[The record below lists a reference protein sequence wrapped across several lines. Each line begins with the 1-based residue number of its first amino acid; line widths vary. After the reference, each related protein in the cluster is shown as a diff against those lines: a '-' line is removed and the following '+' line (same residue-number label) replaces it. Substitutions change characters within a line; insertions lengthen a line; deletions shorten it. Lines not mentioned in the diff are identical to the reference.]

1 MKQLQMGY
9 TVWASSLLLRWKMA
23 LPISLVVIV
32 LYASGYLVAGAPVR
46 LTTLLLMNLNP
57 IPWLGAIGVIAY
69 YFLKYD
75 RYMADQGSDAN
86 WSKWKVWT
94 FVAGILMTMFL
105 WESPLNAFV
114 PESMTLYTLKLMGEF
129 ELAAPLI
136 VFGIPFKLIDH
147 EKMNGAFWKLLRFM
161 HHPSVTAVI
170 LAVILVIWD
179 MSDQM
184 SLGLKSPLVFALL
197 PGVYLVSGIIVWM
210 QSLQVFPSW
219 PNLRNHLQK
228 ALYVWIME
236 MAMMGMGGIW
246 FWSAMSMNPAQ
257 SSHMLWGLTPLFDE
271 HLAGMMM
278 TFLSLPTMCLVTWHF
293 WQWMEGVLEH
303 HSDQSEYTVN

>member
-1 MKQLQMGY
+1 
-9 TVWASSLLLRWKMA
+9 
-23 LPISLVVIV
+23 
-32 LYASGYLVAGAPVR
+32 
-46 LTTLLLMNLNP
+46 
-57 IPWLGAIGVIAY
+57 
-69 YFLKYD
+69 
-75 RYMADQGSDAN
+75 
-86 WSKWKVWT
+86 
-94 FVAGILMTMFL
+94 
-105 WESPLNAFV
+105 
-114 PESMTLYTLKLMGEF
+114 MTLYTLKLMGEF

-136 VFGIPFKLIDH
+136 VFGIPFKLID
-147 EKMNGAFWKLLRFM
+147 EKTNGAFWKLLRFM
-161 HHPSVTAVI
+161 HRPSVTAVI

-236 MAMMGMGGIW
+236 MAMMAMGGIW

-257 SSHMLWGLTPLFDE
+257 SSHMLWGLTPLLDE